1 MFMAAAK
8 ALAAMSPA
16 RRNRDGKLLPP
27 ISDLRVVS
35 RNVAE
40 CVAKRAQDEG
50 VARAMSDHE
59 LQQRIDA
66 FMWAPEYRPYKRLRN

>member
-8 ALAAMSPA
+8 SLAAMSPA
-16 RRNRDGKLLPP
+16 RLDRNAKLLPP
-27 ISDLRVVS
+27 ISELRVVS
-35 RNVAE
+35 RKVAE

-50 VARAMSDHE
+50 VARVMSDHE

-66 FMWAPEYRPYKRLRN
+66 FMWAPAYRPYKRLRN